1 MKIKLLIA
9 DDEYSGRFI
18 LETLLRKE
26 IATHQNIEI
35 DVVASLEEV
44 VKKINS
50 TNYDIIFLDINFKG
64 ESSFDIVD
72 LIPKSSKIV
81 FVTAYGEHVINALRK
96 SAFDYLLKPIKIE
109 ELSNCLKRYFNTR
122 EEIKSAENIQIK
134 EKGFT
139 RWIHINEISHIRGQ
153 GPYAHIFLNNEQI
166 TVARTLK
173 SLMPELGRNFIRIHK
188 SYLVNRKFIK
198 AFQHDQIIL
207 INQVCLP
214 ISRSGLKNLDF

>member
-18 LETLLRKE
+18 LEMLLRKE
-26 IATHQNIEI
+26 MAINQNFEI

-44 VKKINS
+44 VKQINS
-50 TNYDIIFLDINFKG
+50 TFYDIIFLDINFKG
-64 ESSFDIVD
+64 ESSFEIVD
-72 LIPKSSKIV
+72 LIPKASKIV

-96 SAFDYLLKPIKIE
+96 SAFDYLLKPVKIE
-109 ELSNCLKRYFNTR
+109 ELSNCLNRYFSS
-122 EEIKSAENIQIK
+122 IKELDLTAQIQIK

-139 RWIHINEISHIRGQ
+139 RWIQINEISHLRGQ
-153 GPYAHIFLNNEQI
+153 GPYAHIFVNNEQI

-173 SLMPELGRNFIRIHK
+173 SLMPELGNNFIRIHK

-214 ISRSGLKNLDF
+214 ISRTGLKNLDF

>member
-26 IATHQNIEI
+26 MDTHQNFEI

-44 VKKINS
+44 VKQINS
-50 TNYDIIFLDINFKG
+50 TTYDIIFLDINFKG

-72 LIPKSSKIV
+72 LIPKASKIV

-109 ELSNCLKRYFNTR
+109 ELSNCLKRYFITR
-122 EEIKSAENIQIK
+122 KEVESTENIQIK

-139 RWIHINEISHIRGQ
+139 RWIQISEISHIRGQ
-153 GPYAHIFLNNEQI
+153 GPYAHIFVINEQI

-173 SLMPELGRNFIRIHK
+173 SLMPELGNHFIRIHK

-214 ISRSGLKNLDF
+214 ISRNGLKNLEF